1 MTALKF
7 VKYNE
12 KIKKNDYWLLIGYNN
27 NVIKMLRRLKKFKK
41 KSQKGFTL
49 IELLVVVAIIGV
61 LAAVGVTA
69 YSGFTASAKEKAAK
83 SIHANVVKKIVAEL
97 KKCELGE
104 QYFMTGTRYDNGSNY
119 QQTCVTNG
127 NERTAAQRA
136 RDGIFYTS
144 SDLNPWTP
152 TQQAVNRASNW
163 QAGRVS
169 VWFEG
174 NANDA
179 RIMIRSCYKNPCSGT
194 NRKQERINI
203 D

>member
-1 MTALKF
+1 
-7 VKYNE
+7 
-12 KIKKNDYWLLIGYNN
+12 
-27 NVIKMLRRLKKFKK
+27 MLRKSKKFKK

-69 YSGFTASAKEKAAK
+69 YSGFTASAKEKAAR

-144 SDLNPWTP
+144 SDINPWTP
-152 TQQAVNRASNW
+152 TQQAVNRSSNW
-163 QAGRVS
+163 APGRVS

-179 RIMIRSCYKNPCSGT
+179 RVMIRSCYKNPCSGT

>member
-1 MTALKF
+1 
-7 VKYNE
+7 
-12 KIKKNDYWLLIGYNN
+12 
-27 NVIKMLRRLKKFKK
+27 MLRRLKKFKK

-104 QYFMTGTRYDNGSNY
+104 QYFMTGTRYDNGANY

-179 RIMIRSCYKNPCSGT
+179 RVMIRSCYKNPCSGT

>member
-1 MTALKF
+1 
-7 VKYNE
+7 
-12 KIKKNDYWLLIGYNN
+12 
-27 NVIKMLRRLKKFKK
+27 MLRKSKKLKK

-179 RIMIRSCYKNPCSGT
+179 RVMIRSCYKNPCSGT